1 MMNQKMSSSRKR
13 IFEKDEE
20 IYRFPVNIKYNTD
33 DTENKKYKKYL
44 YLPCTATDKSFS
56 VPETIFIEHIEKLN
70 SVKWW
75 FKFPDKGPD
84 ALCINY
90 SHGNEGNYEN
100 NPTFPDFIVCFE
112 NNGELNIGIYETK
125 DSLDTDPTVNEKQIA
140 IDEYKNRLRRKI
152 SQLKK
157 EQDIVVSNLDAEVYG
172 GVIRIKVIN
181 RNSAIGVIEENTR
194 SKHDELE

>member
-1 MMNQKMSSSRKR
+1 M
-13 IFEKDEE
+13 
-20 IYRFPVNIKYNTD
+20 
-33 DTENKKYKKYL
+33 
-44 YLPCTATDKSFS
+44 
-56 VPETIFIEHIEKLN
+56 
-70 SVKWW
+70 
-75 FKFPDKGPD
+75 
-84 ALCINY
+84 
-90 SHGNEGNYEN
+90 
-100 NPTFPDFIVCFE
+100 CFE